1 MQDDLDKL
9 DDKIA
14 KTTKHPRALLPTAS
28 GALRDRLDSLLNK
41 RLEERIRQLQVFR
54 TQIADIQ
61 LKNERELKAKEIENK
76 KVVDKL
82 KRTVERLESVTAE
95 LKAERTEL
103 LMAPR
108 DTRVTSAIVTAP
120 VKRTG
125 LVTMSGEKS
134 GYALLDDRKESGMVQ
149 MRTQDDGNYWGI
161 GAQGMMDPNKT
172 PARTVFMPKP
182 TDVPHYK
189 PRDWNKEFHLE
200 LKYARSVDFE
210 RKYIALKR
218 LSEMHQHFMDTVSA
232 IGKKLINESHVPY
245 QYKSLKPTALPK
257 YRKKLSELDAQDV
270 LKEFVYEDDEWR
282 PIYIFNNIIFQL
294 HDDEIDFYGNDEN
307 AMKSLSNEYR
317 GQEYLTP
324 YAAEENLM
332 FPMSALLDY
341 NGKRIIA
348 TAMTPGMAE
357 PRDLVDIYGGDD
369 DVNEENATSA
379 WDDAQNNLKRCIK
392 KLSSSLNLKEHQ
404 FNFDGKQETVDL
416 AADVQY
422 FVDKEK
428 ENYLMSCARVVP
440 QEPPTYPIPS
450 WRQHLTNVLR
460 PELVQ
465 CSLEP
470 VNPDA
475 FYPWGGRNL
484 REDNAALRDL
494 FNRLKKNIIPGL
506 AAFLEM
512 HGEDDP
518 NLTGLMLSKML
529 HRHGINIRFLGLV
542 GRQVQNP
549 NVICAIASEMVAR
562 LVKGDVRRRWRN
574 LLGKGQSAP
583 AAAALRVCQV
593 YNLLLRE
600 SPESQKYW
608 GNVITVGVR
617 KKFPGAIA
625 VVQQNEWRDIVDLE
639 VVADRLASMCGI
651 VFAQSP
657 TEIAAQ
663 RHFIVGDVVE
673 LKHRVKINS
682 VVPQTCRVG
691 FQLMAES
698 FKINDDDEET
708 KLACLTQAREEFQK
722 ALETSDPTHPLVM
735 ASCADACLLLAGHVQ
750 FYAAREALEDAEEK
764 YRRALALRPQFTEV
778 LRRIGD
784 VHVLQSRLSR
794 ITETAQRLRVRA
806 GARYLQA
813 VLADWERDQAVKNQT
828 VHPLDHLFQLPVG
841 DFCAVSI
848 ASKQF
853 INFEDIDFSS
863 TPEVGPSALR
873 RCIGKR
879 PNLISLNMSNCQNCD
894 NDVMGYLASKCGSTL
909 ESLDISAC
917 NKIADEGVIAMSNFV
932 HLTSLKLDGC
942 INIDDEPLKKVF
954 GCCTT
959 LVHISL
965 RSLPR
970 VTNRSAVYLGK
981 FMTSVETLDFS
992 DSPNITGS
1000 IMNEVAQTCPNF
1012 RVGKADGCF
1021 TIDDVPMITMGRV
1034 CKNIQEISLMNCIK
1048 ITSLA
1053 IRGMAHK
1060 CINLTALNF
1069 EGCIRIDDSALAAMS
1084 EKGAFPNMLKLNFCS
1099 CDLLGSQAV
1108 TELVMAHPQLLQ
1120 LRLGKCTQVNDVA
1133 VRRIARMCSSL
1144 TDLSLEACVG
1154 CNIDSSSQVCKS
1166 LPNLQVL
1173 SFANCPLVDDIA
1185 LSHMAQHQFNLTDLD
1200 LSGCKMITDKV
1211 VTAVVRS
1218 NPSLVS
1224 LKMYGCPR
1232 LTDKSC
1238 IQVGQSCTV
1247 LEIFSVAISNHI
1259 SDHGIMQII
1268 TGCPLLKE
1276 LHATNCPK
1284 LSQEMKQ
1291 LLGLQTP
1298 WIKLAF

>member
-1 MQDDLDKL
+1 MQDALDKL
-9 DDKIA
+9 DAQIA
-14 KTTKHPRALLPTAS
+14 TTKKQPRGLLPTAS
-28 GALRDRLDSLLNK
+28 GALRDRLDSLLNA

-61 LKNERELKAKEIENK
+61 LKNERELKAKEIENRK
-76 KVVDKL
+76 AVDKL

-125 LVTMSGEKS
+125 LVTQGEKN
-134 GYALLDDRKESGMVQ
+134 GYTLLDDRKESGMVQ
-149 MRTQDDGNYWGI
+149 MKTQDDGNFWGI
-161 GAQGMMDPNKT
+161 GAQVNQDPNKT
-172 PARTVFMPKP
+172 PARTIFMPKS
-182 TDVPHYK
+182 TDMPNYK
-189 PRDWNKEFHLE
+189 PRDWNHEFHLE
-200 LKYARSVDFE
+200 LKYARSVDME
-210 RKYIALKR
+210 RKYVALKR
-218 LSEMHQHFMDTVSA
+218 LSEMHQHFMDMVSS
-232 IGKKLINESHVPY
+232 IGKKLINDSHVPY

-257 YRKKLSELDAQDV
+257 YRKKINELDAQDV
-270 LKEFVYEDDEWR
+270 LKEFVYEEDEWR
-282 PIYIFNNIIFQL
+282 PIYIFNNIMFQL

-324 YAAEENLM
+324 YATEENLK

-357 PRDLVDIYGGDD
+357 PRDLVDIQGGDD
-369 DVNEENATSA
+369 GDADEENANSA
-379 WDDAQNNLKRCIK
+379 WDEAQDNLKRCIK
-392 KLSSSLNLKEHQ
+392 KLSSSLNVKEHQ
-404 FNFDGKQETVDL
+404 FSFDGKQESVAL

-422 FVDKEK
+422 FVDTEK

-440 QEPPTYPIPS
+440 QEPPTYPLPS
-450 WRQHLTNVLR
+450 WRQHLSNVLR

-470 VNPDA
+470 VNADA
-475 FYPWGGRNL
+475 FYPWVGRNQ
-484 REDNAALRDL
+484 RDDNVAVRDL

-518 NLTGLMLSKML
+518 NLTGIMLTKML
-529 HRHGINIRFLGLV
+529 HRHGINVRFLGLV

-549 NVICAIASEMVAR
+549 NVIRAIASEMVAR
-562 LVKGDVRRRWRN
+562 LVKVDVRRRWRN
-574 LLGKGQSAP
+574 LLARGQSAP
-583 AAAALRVCQV
+583 AAAALRVCQI

-600 SPESQKYW
+600 SPEAQKYW
-608 GNVITVGVR
+608 ANVITVGVR

-639 VVADRLASMCGI
+639 VVADRLAFMCGI
-651 VFAQSP
+651 VFARNP
-657 TEIAAQ
+657 VEISAE

-673 LKHRVKINS
+673 MKERIKVNS
-682 VVPQTCRVG
+682 VVPQTCRTG

-698 FKINDDDEET
+698 FKSPDEET
-708 KLACLTQAREEFQK
+708 KLTCLKQASEEFHK
-722 ALETSDPTHPLVM
+722 ALATSDPTHPLVM
-735 ASCADACLLLAGHVQ
+735 ASCADACLLVAGNVN
-750 FYAAREALEDAEEK
+750 FYEAREALEDAEEK

-778 LRRIGD
+778 LRRLGD

-794 ITETAQRLRVRA
+794 ISETAQRLRVRA

-813 VLADWERDQAVKNQT
+813 VLTDWERDQVVKNQV
-828 VHPLDHLFQLPVG
+828 VHHLDHLFQLPVG

-853 INFEDIDFSS
+853 SSFEEIDFSS

-873 RCIGKR
+873 RCIGKK
-879 PNLISLNMSNCQNCD
+879 PHLVSLNVSHCQNCD
-894 NDVMGYLASKCGSTL
+894 NDVMVYLGGKCGSTL
-909 ESLDISAC
+909 ESLDISGC
-917 NKIADEGVIAMSNFV
+917 MKITDEGVLGMSNFV

-942 INIDDEPLKKVF
+942 INIEDEPLKKVF
-954 GCCTT
+954 ASCTT

-970 VTNRSAVYLGK
+970 VTNKSAVFLGK
-981 FMTSVETLDFS
+981 FMTSIETLDFS

-1034 CKNIQEISLMNCIK
+1034 CKSIQEISLMNCIK

-1060 CINLTALNF
+1060 CKSLTALNF
-1069 EGCIRIDDSALAAMS
+1069 EGCIRIDDSALAVMS
-1084 EKGAFPNMLKLNFCS
+1084 EKDAFPNILKLNFCS
-1099 CDLLGSQAV
+1099 CDMLGTQAV
-1108 TELVMAHPQLLQ
+1108 TALVMAHPQLLQ

-1133 VRRIARMCSSL
+1133 IRRLSRMCSSL

-1154 CNIDSSSQVCKS
+1154 CNIDSTSQVCKT
-1166 LPNLQVL
+1166 LTNLQVL
-1173 SFANCPLVDDIA
+1173 SFANCLLVDDNA
-1185 LSHMAQHQFNLTDLD
+1185 LSQMATNQFNLIDLD

-1211 VTAVVRS
+1211 VTAVVR
-1218 NPSLVS
+1218 NNVRLIS
-1224 LKMYGCPR
+1224 LKLYACPR
-1232 LTDKSC
+1232 LTDKVC
-1238 IQVGQSCTV
+1238 TQVGESCTV
-1247 LEIFSVAISNHI
+1247 LEVFSVAISNHI
-1259 SDHGIMQII
+1259 SDHGIMSII
-1268 TGCPLLKE
+1268 NGCPLMKE